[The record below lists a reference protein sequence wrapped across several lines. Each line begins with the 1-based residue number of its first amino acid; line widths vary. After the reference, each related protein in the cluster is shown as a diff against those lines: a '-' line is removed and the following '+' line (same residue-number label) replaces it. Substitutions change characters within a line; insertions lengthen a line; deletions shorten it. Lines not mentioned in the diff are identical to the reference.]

1 MLFFVFRLNPAAIN
15 RLVPWL
21 NRELNALLE
30 ENTQQVMTLVDVI
43 LTHLREHHIRGRF
56 FRNLLTEYFGAKTVH
71 FIHEFYNFMK
81 STYDMI
87 GYDRHVFYTRRPPI
101 PIEIITDIDDSDSD
115 VEVIEMDNNVVSSN
129 SLQQPTI
136 EVIEINS
143 DTDSDVIIVNSEAET
158 VEIQNQSGRETSE
171 EEENRKPILPLKIR
185 LKHKRL
191 SKERR
196 SKSKRKHKRDV
207 SLVSSRSSSCSS
219 SEDSSDSSTDCSYK
233 RIKRKRKSK
242 KSKRREPKTSKDHV
256 KPSRRISYG
265 DHGNSD
271 DESLLSIQKKLRH
284 SDSDDHIPL
293 SKLKSREKKKKS
305 RKEHKE
311 KRSTKRVKSDP
322 ESLLPKLASTAVDNN
337 SDAIIENVD
346 SSAIYEQNTYYN
358 PRFSPSIYPES
369 HSSVDENNSKYNSS
383 QSDVSTKPAVAVSE
397 YYPGPSNSSGRIRSI
412 VIKKENSNNAWY
424 SRPHIYSTDSDDD

>member
-1 MLFFVFRLNPAAIN
+1 M
-15 RLVPWL
+15 VPWL

-30 ENTQQVMTLVDVI
+30 ENTQQVMTVVDVI

-56 FRNLLTEYFGAKTVH
+56 FRTLLTEYFGAKTVH

-101 PIEIITDIDDSDSD
+101 EIVTDIDDSDSD
-115 VEVIEMDNNVVSSN
+115 VEVIETDNNAVSSN
-129 SLQQPTI
+129 SLLQPTI

-158 VEIQNQSGRETSE
+158 VEIQNQSGRETTE

-207 SLVSSRSSSCSS
+207 SSSRSSSSS
-219 SEDSSDSSTDCSYK
+219 STEESNSSSTDSSYK

-242 KSKRREPKTSKDHV
+242 KSKQRETKVSNHV
-256 KPSRRISYG
+256 KPNRRITCGG

-271 DESLLSIQKKLRH
+271 DEPLLSLQKKLRH

-311 KRSTKRVKSDP
+311 KRSTKRIKCNS
-322 ESLLPKLASTAVDNN
+322 ESSLPTLPSTVVDNN
-337 SDAIIENVD
+337 SDMVIENAAD
-346 SSAIYEQNTYYN
+346 STAMYEQNTYYN
-358 PRFSPSIYPES
+358 PRFSPPNYSRS
-369 HSSVDENNSKYNSS
+369 HSSIDENYPKYNSS
-383 QSDVSTKPAVAVSE
+383 QSDVSTKTNVPVSE
-397 YYPGPSNSSGRIRSI
+397 YYAGPSNSSGRLRSI